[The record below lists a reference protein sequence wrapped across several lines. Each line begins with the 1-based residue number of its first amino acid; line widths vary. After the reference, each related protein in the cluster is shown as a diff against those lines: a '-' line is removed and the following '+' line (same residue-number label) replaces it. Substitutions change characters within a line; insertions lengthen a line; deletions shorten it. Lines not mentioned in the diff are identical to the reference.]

1 MIGAAGGTKIT
12 TATAQAIVNN
22 QFLGNNLKE
31 AIDRRRVHHQ
41 LMPMEVSYE
50 KDLDQVRTESPSN
63 HWTFMYQEIVAGL
76 SERGHKAVLM
86 NAFGSVV
93 VGVQKEE
100 EMITANSD
108 FRKSGAVAGF

>member
-22 QFLGNNLKE
+22 QFLGDNLKE

-50 KDLDQVRTESPSN
+50 KDLDQVRTDSLSN
-63 HWTFMYQEIVAGL
+63 QWTFMYQKIVAGL
-76 SERGHKAVLM
+76 SERGHKAVPTD
-86 NAFGSVV
+86 AFGSVV
-93 VGVQKEE
+93 VGVQKVEE
-100 EMITANSD
+100 RITANSD
-108 FRKSGAVAGF
+108 FRKSGAVSGF

>member
-1 MIGAAGGTKIT
+1 M
-12 TATAQAIVNN
+12 
-22 QFLGNNLKE
+22 
-31 AIDRRRVHHQ
+31 
-41 LMPMEVSYE
+41 
-50 KDLDQVRTESPSN
+50 
-63 HWTFMYQEIVAGL
+63 